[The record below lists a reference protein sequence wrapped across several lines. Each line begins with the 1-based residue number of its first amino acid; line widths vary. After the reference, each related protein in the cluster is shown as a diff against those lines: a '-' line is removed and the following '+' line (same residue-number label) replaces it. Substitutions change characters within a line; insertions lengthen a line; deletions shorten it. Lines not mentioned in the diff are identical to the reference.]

1 MLHCLN
7 SYRGG
12 TIPPL
17 RMTREVNVQTH
28 SKLETLTR
36 WMAVLCLIALFPPVQ
51 AHAQPPNPPFD
62 ATPDQS
68 VGVLSED
75 PGYGERWSATIF
87 PFGNYTGTV
96 SGEAIFCRTYLHFPL
111 DVPAGSVVQS
121 ATLFVFVDDYW
132 PGPGSAPMS
141 VYPVTTDWTV
151 EGVDWYDMGAWPALD
166 GAVATTVVSS
176 DGGWFPWDVTGL
188 VREWVSGARSNY
200 GLALAAADLGSTA
213 SNWAAA
219 RRLLADEPGTR
230 PHLFVSYITPT
241 ATPGGPPPTAV
252 PQPTLVEQT
261 ATPQPAAPT
270 ATPVLTPTPIPI
282 LLPETGALRTSLPI
296 GLAFVACGLLLLLTY
311 SRLRRR

>member
-1 MLHCLN
+1 M
-7 SYRGG
+7 YRY
-12 TIPPL
+12 
-17 RMTREVNVQTH
+17 
-28 SKLETLTR
+28 R
-36 WMAVLCLIALFPPVQ
+36 WLPVILLAVGLMAVAFS
-51 AHAQPPNPPFD
+51 AAAQSPRV
-62 ATPDQS
+62 TPDQS

-141 VYPVTTDWTV
+141 VYPVTTDWMV

-200 GLALAAADLGSTA
+200 GLALAAADPAAVTD
-213 SNWAAA
+213 NWAAA
-219 RRLLADEPGTR
+219 RRLSADNPATLPYLTFELVR
-230 PHLFVSYITPT
+230 PSTVVLTLVPSPVPSPTPSPPQPPPPSPLPTPT
-241 ATPGGPPPTAV
+241 LAAV
-252 PQPTLVEQT
+252 
-261 ATPQPAAPT
+261 
-270 ATPVLTPTPIPI
+270 
-282 LLPETGALRTSLPI
+282 LLPETGGNGMGPDVAGGIVLL
-296 GLAFVACGLLLLLTY
+296 GLALALAGWLAG
-311 SRLRRR
+311 RRRGRIL